1 MCPGFRWTAYVFLQ
15 HIWDIRHRQQIWEV
29 VRNLLHWLNFTHWSL
44 NQLGVTHI
52 IQLLTTQLEQNP
64 TQVTSFESTD
74 HCGEGRACQEK
85 VWPKG
90 ALHLGQRWNK
100 GEKEGVEGADK
111 EASHATSCC
120 PRHSRAPCLW
130 LYPLLMCHHLEGTWV
145 SCPLGAV
152 KRTYGRTPRWMLDT
166 LLLQATE
173 RRGFSLGILWA
184 PILQKTVYQET
195 THPPI
200 PSHQFNR
207 SSWRPATRV
216 SICAGPTLT
225 IKVILVGD

>member
-1 MCPGFRWTAYVFLQ
+1 MGSCSEFASLAELHPLIWTNWAWPTLSSCLQ
-15 HIWDIRHRQQIWEV
+15 P
-29 VRNLLHWLNFTHWSL
+29 NSNK
-44 NQLGVTHI
+44 
-52 IQLLTTQLEQNP
+52 IQLK
-64 TQVTSFESTD
+64 SFESTD
-74 HCGEGRACQEK
+74 HYGEGRACQEK

-111 EASHATSCC
+111 EASHATSCG
-120 PRHSRAPCLW
+120 PRPSRAPCLW

-195 THPPI
+195 THPPTYPI
-200 PSHQFNR
+200 TSGHSSIVHHDALLLAYQF
-207 SSWRPATRV
+207 AQ
-216 SICAGPTLT
+216 AL
-225 IKVILVGD
+225 L